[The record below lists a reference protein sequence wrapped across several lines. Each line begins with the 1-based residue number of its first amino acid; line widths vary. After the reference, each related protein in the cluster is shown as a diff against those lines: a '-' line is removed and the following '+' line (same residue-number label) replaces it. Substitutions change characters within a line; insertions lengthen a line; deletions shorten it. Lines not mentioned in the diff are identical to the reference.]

1 MAGHTSQGY
10 RVLVYAPE
18 PMPELKYRD
27 EGGELVSLEL
37 EGREMVIGRLP
48 DCDVVLAKPYVSRK
62 HARVFREEGKWYVED
77 LGSAGG
83 TFLNRMPLSKRGTL
97 VDGDEIGIGDLRVT
111 FKTPEFVA
119 KRTALRAPPVVTS
132 KNAANIGGGAVPG
145 EAEDPFAAT
154 NPAFVLTGKATGA
167 IEPAGSPKPEIHVRH
182 TAGSGVWSRLG
193 ARARAADPAKVLS
206 QSDRTGSLVDAAIA
220 GHALRFS
227 AEIVAGGDRASIC
240 RRALVLALR
249 ATRGDRA
256 ALAIRREPDGAYVTA
271 GSVVQSSGKFVDATF
286 TIDPELVLDI
296 VGTKE
301 AIVAAEGNE
310 NISDARTVRP
320 TDVRTILCAPFLDK
334 ERVSGWI
341 YVDARG
347 VRTDLGPV
355 ALDMLAFLGSTAAHA
370 ASAR

>member
-1 MAGHTSQGY
+1 MYSSLP
-10 RVLVYAPE
+10 V
-18 PMPELKYRD
+18 PELKYRD
-27 EGGELVSLEL
+27 EGGEAVSVEL

-83 TFLNRMPLSKRGTL
+83 TFLNRMPLNKRGTL

-111 FKTPEFVA
+111 FNTPEFVG
-119 KRTALRAPPVVTS
+119 KRTVQRAPPVNTKPQMPAS
-132 KNAANIGGGAVPG
+132 LGSVPAD
-145 EAEDPFAAT
+145 AEDPFAAT
-154 NPAFVLTGKATGA
+154 NPSFVLSGKVTGA
-167 IEPAGSPKPEIHVRH
+167 IEPAGPPKPDIHVRH
-182 TAGSGVWSRLG
+182 TAGSGAWSRLA
-193 ARARAADPAKVLS
+193 ARARAADPSKVLS
-206 QSDRTGSLVDAAIA
+206 QTERTGSLVDATIA
-220 GHALRFS
+220 GYALRFS

-240 RRALVLALR
+240 RRALILALR

-256 ALAIRREPDGAYVTA
+256 AIAIKRDTDGAYVTA
-271 GSVVQSSGKFVDATF
+271 GSVVQSSGKFADATF
-286 TIDPELVLDI
+286 QIDPELVLDV

-310 NISDARTVRP
+310 AISDARTVRP
-320 TDVRTILCAPFLDK
+320 TDVRTLLIAPFLDK
-334 ERVSGWI
+334 DRVIGWI

-355 ALDMLAFLGSTAAHA
+355 ALDMLAFLGSVAANA